1 MMVKRPKERDMP
13 SGQQIEGR
21 ATSSGLDSPVGTK
34 VAIVTGASRGIGR
47 GIAERLLE
55 TGYRVV
61 ANSRNIT
68 SAKTLHVGDRLKL
81 VDGDIA
87 SHNIAKQVVDC
98 AVRNFGRIDVLVNH
112 AGVFI

>member
-1 MMVKRPKERDMP
+1 MLSMMVKRPKESDMAL
-13 SGQQIEGR
+13 GQQMQGR
-21 ATSSGLDSPVGTK
+21 ATSLGLDSPVRTK

-55 TGYRVV
+55 TGYCVV

-68 SAKTLHVGDRLKL
+68 SAKTLQPGDHLKL

-87 SHNIAKQVVDC
+87 SDNVAKQVMDS
-98 AVRNFGRIDVLVNH
+98 AI
-112 AGVFI
+112 